1 MVNLDRVKLADAIS
15 RGVLS
20 ISASSVSGFRVQSG
34 PVLVIP
40 GLPELATVIE
50 ASLSGKLTFLITEQG
65 KPFSAAGF
73 SNWFRN
79 RCNGADLPHCS
90 AHGLRKAI
98 CRRLVEHGATSIQI
112 AAITGP
118 RHRGSSTITPPPR
131 EQSML
136 ARAAMARITGT

>member
-15 RGVLS
+15 RDVLS

-65 KPFSAAGF
+65 KPG
-73 SNWFRN
+73 WFQQLVQESVQRGRPTALQRARAPQSHLPPARGA
-79 RCNGADLPHCS
+79 RCHLAPN
-90 AHGLRKAI
+90 
-98 CRRLVEHGATSIQI
+98 CRYRRPQDI
-112 AAITGP
+112 AA
-118 RHRGSSTITPPPR
+118 HPPLRRRP
-131 EQSML
+131 
-136 ARAAMARITGT
+136 